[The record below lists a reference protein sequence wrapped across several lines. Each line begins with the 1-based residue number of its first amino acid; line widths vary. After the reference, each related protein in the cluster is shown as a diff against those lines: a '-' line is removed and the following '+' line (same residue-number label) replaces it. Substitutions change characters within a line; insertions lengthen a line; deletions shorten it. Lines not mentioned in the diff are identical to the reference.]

1 MSVPALDTHKRGFRA
16 PGTSFMVGG
25 SLLGAVGAY
34 IFQWYG
40 ARSLDPVTLA
50 PISALWT
57 LFFILITI
65 LLVPVEQYVTREV
78 ASGRKA
84 LPNDLRPAAV
94 MGGIGSVLGV
104 AYVWGNLDQLFAG
117 NPQYLVQIVL
127 LVVGYGLLFVGKGVL
142 AGSRRFAG
150 VGWIMSLETLVRL
163 LAGVVFLSLVLNA
176 TSMGWAMVVGGFSV
190 LGLRWWRHDK
200 GDVKAPA
207 SPARGFLL
215 GYVGGSSSSQILLAG
230 APLAVDALGGSPA
243 LVSIIFITFT
253 LFRAPLTLIYSLQ
266 GRVLPYLVGLVHV
279 DDRPRLARIA
289 RYVVV
294 GGAGLAV
301 LGGLVG
307 WLVGPAVVSLLYG
320 GRYQPAT
327 IVATL
332 VAAGVMAAAA
342 AQIASQVLV
351 AEGRTKLLGLAWFGG
366 LVAAVIVTLL
376 ISGAPDVRVS
386 IGFVVG
392 EFVALGLMALLAV
405 RR

>member
-1 MSVPALDTHKRGFRA
+1 
-16 PGTSFMVGG
+16 
-25 SLLGAVGAY
+25 
-34 IFQWYG
+34 
-40 ARSLDPVTLA
+40 
-50 PISALWT
+50 
-57 LFFILITI
+57 
-65 LLVPVEQYVTREV
+65 
-78 ASGRKA
+78 
-84 LPNDLRPAAV
+84 
-94 MGGIGSVLGV
+94 
-104 AYVWGNLDQLFAG
+104 
-117 NPQYLVQIVL
+117 
-127 LVVGYGLLFVGKGVL
+127 LFVGKGVL
-142 AGSRRFAG
+142 AGSRRFAR
-150 VGWIMSLETLVRL
+150 VGWIMVVETVVRL
-163 LAGVVFLSLVLNA
+163 LAGVVLLSLVLDA

-190 LGLRWWRHDK
+190 LSLRWWRHDT
-200 GDVKAPA
+200 GDLKEPA

-243 LVSIIFITFT
+243 LVSIMFITFT

-266 GRVLPYLVGLVHV
+266 GRVLPYLVGLVHAN
-279 DDRPRLARIA
+279 DRPHLARIA
-289 RYVVV
+289 RNVVV

-320 GRYQPAT
+320 GRYQPTT

-332 VAAGVMAAAA
+332 AAAGVMAAAA

-366 LVAAVIVTLL
+366 LVASVIVTL
-376 ISGAPDVRVS
+376 IIRGAPDVRVS